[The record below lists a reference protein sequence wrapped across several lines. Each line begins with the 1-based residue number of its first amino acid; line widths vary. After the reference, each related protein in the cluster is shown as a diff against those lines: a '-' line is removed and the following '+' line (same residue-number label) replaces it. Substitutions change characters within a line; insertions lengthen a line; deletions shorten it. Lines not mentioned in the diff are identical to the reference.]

1 MKDTEHLQRFI
12 TAQEGV
18 YERAFAEVKNGK
30 KVSHWMWFI
39 FPQMKGLGFSE
50 TARYYGIENRAE
62 AEAYLNHPVLGKRLK
77 EITRILLDTNETD
90 ATKVFGYPDNM
101 KLKSSMTLFA
111 NLPSAAP
118 VFHHVLD
125 QFFNGEED
133 DKTISLL
140 NG

>member
-62 AEAYLNHPVLGKRLK
+62 AEAYLNHPALSKRLK
-77 EITRILLDTNETD
+77 EITHILLDTNETD

-140 NG
+140 ND